1 MNKKLTGLLTA
12 TVLLGLFLGGC
23 SGEKQDII
31 KVGHKNY
38 TESRLFGQLF
48 SVLLETNTKYK
59 TTVTEFG
66 GSQLVLAALKSGDID
81 LYPDYTGTLYA
92 TVLKKEGE
100 KDPEKV
106 FKMVKE
112 YMEGPEY
119 NFIIGKPFGYNNTY
133 TLSLPQDIAKKY
145 NLEKI
150 SDLVTA
156 GPELRMGATMEF
168 LARADGLPGVKKL
181 YGFTFKEEKGMD
193 PGIRYTAIQNG
204 NIDVTDAF
212 STDGKLKEFNLKS
225 LEDDK
230 NFFPPYYCLTVYNGA
245 FQKNFPGA
253 MEEVEKL
260 AGQISEDD
268 MQEMNFQVDSRG
280 IPERKVAEDFL
291 RKKGLIK

>member
-1 MNKKLTGLLTA
+1 MKRKLSVLFTVTA
-12 TVLLGLFLGGC
+12 LLGLFLGGC
-23 SGEKQDII
+23 SSDKQKPI
-31 KVGHKNY
+31 KIGHKNY
-38 TESRLFGQLF
+38 TEPRVLGQIY
-48 SVLLETNTKYK
+48 SVLLESNTKYK

-66 GSQLVLAALKSGDID
+66 GSQLVFAALKSGDID

-92 TVLKKEGE
+92 TVLKQEGE
-100 KDPEKV
+100 KNPGKV
-106 FKMVKE
+106 LAMVKDF
-112 YMEGPEY
+112 MEGPDY
-119 NFIIGKPFGYNNTY
+119 NFIIGKPLGFNNTF
-133 TLSLPQDIAKKY
+133 TISLPQDIAKKY

-150 SDLVTA
+150 SDLVTV

-193 PGIRYTAIQNG
+193 PGIRYTAIENH
-204 NIDVTDAF
+204 NIDITDSY
-212 STDGKLKEFNLKS
+212 STDGKLKEFNMKT

-230 NFFPPYYCLTVYNGA
+230 HFFPPYYCLTVYNGA

-260 AGQISEDD
+260 AGQINEKD
-268 MQEMNFQVDSRG
+268 MQEMNFQIDSEG
-280 IPERKVAEDFL
+280 IPERKVAENFL